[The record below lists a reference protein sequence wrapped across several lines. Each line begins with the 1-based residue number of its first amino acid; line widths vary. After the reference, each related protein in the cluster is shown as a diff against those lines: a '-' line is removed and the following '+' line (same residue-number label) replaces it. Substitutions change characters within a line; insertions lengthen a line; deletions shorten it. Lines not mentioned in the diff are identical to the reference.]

1 LIQQLLSESL
11 LLAFIACAVGLVV
24 AEIALSL
31 ILLVGAG
38 LMLRSF
44 HRLLSVNPGFETQ
57 RILTMGMFASPAKYS
72 DDGKRARYFASLLNE
87 IRAVPGVREAGSTH
101 FLPLEQRFSGSCFGR
116 FGEPPPMPSAA
127 PSADFLVISPGY
139 FQTMRTPLVTG
150 RRFDARD
157 RFDSPSVIM
166 VNQEFVRRF
175 LSSPNPIGE
184 KLNLCW
190 TVRNPA
196 EIVGVI
202 GDARQTELQ
211 KAPKPTIFVNNF
223 QAPMYFAQLVISTS
237 GDPSEM
243 TRAVEAAIHRVDPDQ
258 AVTHVQTMER
268 VFSDSVAQPRL
279 QLALLLVFGGIAALL
294 ALVGI
299 YGVVA
304 YSVAQRTREIGIRVA
319 LGAQR
324 SDVGRMMLREG
335 ALLAAAG
342 IGLGFAGARWR

>member
-1 LIQQLLSESL
+1 
-11 LLAFIACAVGLVV
+11 
-24 AEIALSL
+24 
-31 ILLVGAG
+31 
-38 LMLRSF
+38 
-44 HRLLSVNPGFETQ
+44 
-57 RILTMGMFASPAKYS
+57 
-72 DDGKRARYFASLLNE
+72 
-87 IRAVPGVREAGSTH
+87 
-101 FLPLEQRFSGSCFGR
+101 
-116 FGEPPPMPSAA
+116 
-127 PSADFLVISPGY
+127 
-139 FQTMRTPLVTG
+139 
-150 RRFDARD
+150 
-157 RFDSPSVIM
+157 
-166 VNQEFVRRF
+166 
-175 LSSPNPIGE
+175 
-184 KLNLCW
+184 
-190 TVRNPA
+190 
-196 EIVGVI
+196 
-202 GDARQTELQ
+202 
-211 KAPKPTIFVNNF
+211 VNNF